1 MTRAD
6 SAGALESATETAREG
21 WDAVKPRLR
30 GWLHLGMT
38 PLVLA
43 AGVVLIALSPTP
55 LARLAACV
63 YAATSLLLFGMSALY
78 HRGRWSERARAV
90 LRRVD
95 HSNIFLIIAGTYTPI
110 TLLAMHGATRVAV
123 LAVVWSGALL
133 GVAFRVCWLSAPRWL
148 YTPLYIAL
156 GWVAVFVMPQLWG
169 DGTRIPAFVLVLVG
183 GLAYTL
189 GAVVY
194 ALRRP
199 RLNPRWFGFHEVF
212 HAFTV
217 VGYVAQYVAVSMV
230 TYRIA

>member
-1 MTRAD
+1 MDRPDALDPLDAVAEGTRD
-6 SAGALESATETAREG
+6 GL
-21 WDAVKPRLR
+21 DLVKPRLR
-30 GWLHLGMT
+30 GWLHLAMT
-38 PLVLA
+38 PLVFA

-78 HRGRWSERARAV
+78 HRGRWSARVRAV

-95 HSNIFLIIAGTYTPI
+95 HSNIFLIIAGTYTPFA
-110 TLLAMHGATRVAV
+110 LLVMHGATRVAV

-156 GWVAVFVMPQLWG
+156 GWVAVFVMPELWG
-169 DGTRIPAFVLVLVG
+169 DAPLPTFVLVLVG
-183 GLAYTL
+183 GLAYTI

-194 ALRRP
+194 ALKRP
-199 RLNPRWFGFHEVF
+199 RLSPRWFGFHEVF

-217 VGYVAQYVAVSMV
+217 VGYVTQYVAVSMV